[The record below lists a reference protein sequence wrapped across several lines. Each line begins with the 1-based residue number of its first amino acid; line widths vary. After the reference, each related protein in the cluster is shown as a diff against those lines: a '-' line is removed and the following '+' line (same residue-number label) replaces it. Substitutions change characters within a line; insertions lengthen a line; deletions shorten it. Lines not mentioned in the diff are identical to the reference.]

1 MSKAKSSYNTNL
13 RINYS
18 KYSPKFISNQKS
30 KESILSSKF
39 SITNTNSNDINYSRK
54 KIITDNLITPNKA
67 LYSPKISNFDFEF
80 GELGFNVNDDWKT
93 LILKNG
99 KLKQVVIHA
108 SNKVADLVFITIIT

>member
-30 KESILSSKF
+30 KESLLSSKS

-54 KIITDNLITPNKA
+54 KKITDSLITPNKA
-67 LYSPKISNFDFEF
+67 LYSPEISNFDFEF
-80 GELGFNVNDDWKT
+80 GELGFNVNYNWT
-93 LILKNG
+93 LISKNG